1 MPVEFDITLTS
12 DDMYRFNM
20 YQTYS
25 GFHGIF
31 SIVIAIFIFV
41 MAAVTFGQAELMYTV
56 IYVIFGIVFLFYSP
70 VTLYLHA
77 KRNIARSEVL
87 SKPLHYHVD
96 EKNGFTVSQ
105 DGESANLP
113 WKQIYKMVATKS
125 NVLVYSNRTNAY
137 VIPRAQLGDN
147 YEALAALANKQLEKF
162 RVKMK

>member
-1 MPVEFDITLTS
+1 
-12 DDMYRFNM
+12 
-20 YQTYS
+20 
-25 GFHGIF
+25 
-31 SIVIAIFIFV
+31 
-41 MAAVTFGQAELMYTV
+41 MYTV

-87 SKPLHYHVD
+87 SKSLHYHVD
-96 EKNGFTVSQ
+96 EENGFTVSQ